1 MNPFHKTSKQL
12 SIFVT
17 SGYPTLESTVE
28 QIIFLQQSGV
38 DFIELG
44 IPFSDPM
51 ADGPIIQES
60 SAIAL
65 QNGMTLELLFEQIE
79 SIKNEIQIPI
89 VLMGY
94 LNPILKFGLER
105 FVDRAKKCNIKGLII
120 PDLSYE
126 IVQSHYSE
134 LMKVTSIPLIYLI
147 TPETEASRISKIAE
161 NSVNSFIYLVSSNS
175 ITGEGN
181 KLVQNKLKYSEIKKL
196 TKNVPVMLGFGIK
209 TSDDVQL
216 ANEVLD
222 GAIIGSEYIR
232 HLSEGKQEEFIQ
244 SIIKHEAITL
254 GIS

>member
-1 MNPFHKTSKQL
+1 MNPFQKTSKQL

-17 SGYPTLESTVE
+17 AGYPTLESTVE
-28 QIIFLQQSGV
+28 QLLFLQHSGI

-65 QNGMTLELLFEQIE
+65 QNGMTLELLFDQIE
-79 SIKNEIQIPI
+79 SIKDEIQIPI

-94 LNPILKFGLER
+94 LNPILKFGLVR
-105 FVDRAKKCNIKGLII
+105 FIDRAKKCNIKGLII

-134 LMKVTSIPLIYLI
+134 LMKDTTLPLIYLI
-147 TPETEASRISKIAE
+147 TPETETSRISNIVE
-161 NSVNSFIYLVSSNS
+161 SSVNSFIYLVSSNS

-181 KLVQNKLKYSEIKKL
+181 KLEQNKIRYEEIKKL
-196 TKNVPVMLGFGIK
+196 TKDVPVMLGFGIK
-209 TSDDVQL
+209 NVADIQL
-216 ANEVLD
+216 AQEVLD

-232 HLSEGKQEEFIQ
+232 QLSEGK
-244 SIIKHEAITL
+244 HEAFIHTL
-254 GIS
+254 LKN